1 MLAAVPKDGSPYEDM
16 FELETDKP
24 VSYWDQIYTLFGAL
38 KVKVEAFRSEG
49 RIVAVISLRTK
60 AGAPCARCLEPAV
73 FDVHGEQKYIFST
86 CREKELSDGGESDGD
101 EEMILLDSWEDEID
115 LAGMIWETLIT
126 SLPAAPLCS
135 PDCKGLCP
143 RCGADLNKCRC
154 GCTEERG
161 DPRFDV
167 LRDFMLNGEK

>member
-16 FELETDKP
+16 FELKTDRP

-38 KVKVEAFRSEG
+38 KVEVAAFRSEG

-73 FDVHGEQKYIFST
+73 FDVYGEQKYIFST
-86 CREKELSDGGESDGD
+86 CRERERSDAGESDGD

-143 RCGADLNKCRC
+143 QCGANLNKGPCSCRSE
-154 GCTEERG
+154 GG
-161 DPRFDV
+161 DPRFEV
-167 LRDFMLNGEK
+167 LRKLMENQ